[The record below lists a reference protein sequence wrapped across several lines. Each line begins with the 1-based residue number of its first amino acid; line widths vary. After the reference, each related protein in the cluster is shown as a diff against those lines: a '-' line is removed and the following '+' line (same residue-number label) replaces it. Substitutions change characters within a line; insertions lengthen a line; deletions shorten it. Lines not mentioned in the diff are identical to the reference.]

1 MSEVHASLLVLAL
14 FLTELLVL
22 SIVSRR
28 RRARAIDAEGAHFM
42 PSGWRALPPVSC
54 PLLIKVDGKVLRAT
68 RTSHIERPD
77 GEMNFVT
84 ECGRQLVGRFD
95 WTYP

>member
-1 MSEVHASLLVLAL
+1 MSDVHAGLLVLVLFLAELLVLA
-14 FLTELLVL
+14 
-22 SIVSRR
+22 IVSRR
-28 RRARAIDAEGAHFM
+28 RRARAIDSAGMHFM
-42 PSGWRALPPVSC
+42 PSSWRALPPVNC
-54 PLLIKVDGKVLRAT
+54 PLLIRVDGVVLRAT
-68 RTSHIERPD
+68 RTSHIECPN